1 MNTLYRTFILCA
13 LTFSASAFADWS
25 LDDKESSVNF
35 VSVKKD
41 SVGEVHQFKQLS
53 GNIAVDGTATLLID
67 LASVDSGIAIRD
79 ERMRKFLFETT
90 KFATAEI
97 KVKFPAKVLASMK
110 TGDIRVLDVDAT
122 LSLHGQ
128 SVEKTWPLTVFK
140 TKAGGVRVLTHKPVL
155 INAADFDLTGGI
167 AKLKELAALPSIATS
182 VPVTVDLSFSEKTK

>member
-1 MNTLYRTFILCA
+1 MNALYRTFILCA

-25 LDDKESSVNF
+25 LDDKQSSVNF

-53 GNIAVDGTATLLID
+53 GNIAVDGSATLLID

-122 LSLHGQ
+122 MSLHGK